1 VRFLIVRL
9 TLAIA
14 SVGAVTFAGYK
25 VISLNATTVGFAY
38 LLDVLVVASTWGLIE
53 SVAAALFATLC
64 FNFFFLPPVGRLT
77 IADPQNWV
85 ALFAFLATSLI
96 ASRLSEVARR
106 RTREAVDRQ
115 QDLER
120 LYTFSR
126 NVLLWDTN
134 ESLPKQ
140 LARTLAEVFGFN
152 AVMLYE
158 RPSNKFYRGGPSDIE
173 GIEDHMREAALR
185 GITYSDPD
193 RREIIIAVRLGAEPI
208 GSLALRGDQLPDSVL
223 QGIANLVAIGL
234 ERARAQELAAQAE
247 AARQSE
253 QLRTTLVD
261 AIAHEFKTPLT
272 SIKAAT
278 TALLS
283 SPGAY
288 ATNGGELLKVADE
301 EADRLRELVDE
312 AIEVGRL
319 DTGQMRV
326 DREISDLD
334 ELVHQIAASMQNA
347 LDDRA
352 VLFDCQ
358 EQMPPAAVDRRLI
371 RLAIKQLLDNAI
383 KYSPPGTPV
392 TIRLS
397 HDAGGVHI
405 SVSDR
410 GRGIPPEEQHRVF
423 EKFYRSPSVKNR
435 IPGSGLGL
443 SIVQS
448 VARAHQGRLSVT
460 SQPGET
466 TFEMTLPLIEETANV

>member
-1 VRFLIVRL
+1 MRSLIVRIL
-9 TLAIA
+9 LAIA
-14 SVGAVTFAGYK
+14 SVAAVSLAGK
-25 VISLNATTVGFAY
+25 LISLNATTIGFAY
-38 LLDVLVVASTWGLIE
+38 LLDVLIVASAWGLIE
-53 SVAAALFATLC
+53 AIAASLSATFC
-64 FNFFFLPPVGRLT
+64 FNLLFLPPIGTLT

-106 RTREAVDRQ
+106 RTREAVERQ

-126 NVLLWDTN
+126 QVLLWDTD

-140 LARTLAEVFGFN
+140 LARTLAEVFGFS

-158 RPSNKFYRGGPSDIE
+158 RPSNKFYRGGPADIE

-185 GITYSDPD
+185 GTTYSDPD
-193 RREIIIAVRLGAEPI
+193 RREIITAVRLGAEPI
-208 GSLALRGDQLPDSVL
+208 GSLALRGTQLPDSVL

-326 DREISDLD
+326 DREMSGLE
-334 ELVHQIAASMQNA
+334 ELARQVIASMQTA
-347 LDDRA
+347 LEDRA
-352 VLFDCQ
+352 VLFECQ
-358 EQMPPAAVDRRLI
+358 EQTPRTAVDRRLI
-371 RLAIKQLLDNAI
+371 KLALKQLLDNAI
-383 KYSPPGTPV
+383 KYSPPETPV

-397 HDAGGVHI
+397 HDAAGVHI
-405 SVSDR
+405 AISDR
-410 GRGIPPEEQHRVF
+410 GRGIPPDEQRRVF
-423 EKFYRSPSVKNR
+423 DKFYRSPSVINR

-448 VARAHQGRLSVT
+448 VARAHQGGLTVT
-460 SQPGET
+460 SRPGET
-466 TFEMTLPLIEETANV
+466 TFEMTLPLIEEAAHA